1 MGPGATAGS
10 PAGGPRPPFMFPPFP
25 FMPFTVPPPQPPPN
39 FSGMSEA
46 ELRAMEGTERTN
58 VEARIRCLRNIQV
71 LLDAAVM
78 EMQQYS
84 AVVARHNIV
93 TPVPQTPVSS
103 PPSTSTSATS
113 AVASSLSAVVSS
125 TSGVASTSASGTAS
139 NFIEENKPVMRQ
151 KCDSTTSSTVVTSST
166 SSNKSISSSVTSS
179 NISQTSNPSGLRPA
193 SETGARPKSSL
204 IVPTSPSIPV
214 QSETLTSGKNNN
226 VNDLKEE
233 DKTDNSDQEQI
244 RQRRLAV
251 FEEQKKW
258 LMKKG
263 T

>member
-1 MGPGATAGS
+1 
-10 PAGGPRPPFMFPPFP
+10 
-25 FMPFTVPPPQPPPN
+25 
-39 FSGMSEA
+39 
-46 ELRAMEGTERTN
+46 
-58 VEARIRCLRNIQV
+58 
-71 LLDAAVM
+71 M

-103 PPSTSTSATS
+103 PPSTSTSGVASSTSASSTSDVASSSATS

-125 TSGVASTSASGTAS
+125 TSGTAS

-151 KCDSTTSSTVVTSST
+151 KCDSTTTSTVVTSST

-179 NISQTSNPSGLRPA
+179 NISQTSNSSGLRPA

-214 QSETLTSGKNNN
+214 QSETLTNGKNNN

-251 FEEQKKW
+251 FEEQKKR